1 MNKLSDFLAT
11 AKGKIAATLGGVTG
25 LAMLAPLA
33 HAQTPTIT
41 QVDPA
46 ATQLLVN
53 GVASIQDAI
62 FSIAGLIWPYALT
75 VLLFFLAIRF
85 GMGWFHGGAKH

>member
-1 MNKLSDFLAT
+1 MVDIKAKVLGAVGSVAAFL
-11 AKGKIAATLGGVTG
+11 G
-25 LAMLAPLA
+25 LASRV

-41 QVDPA
+41 PVDSA

-53 GVASIQDAI
+53 GVGSIQAAI
-62 FSIAGLIWPYALT
+62 FSIAGLVWPYALT

-85 GMGWFHGGAKH
+85 GMRWFHGGAH